1 MQGAASRPPRRS
13 EVPAEPSCPSRCHGK
28 ARMCGRPGSLTTS
41 SPGIPA
47 AGCWPSAQR
56 SHATGD
62 LLSAAS
68 VGEPGAFPDRGR
80 SQGAPP
86 GTCRPLQSL
95 WGYRLFLPA
104 PPSCYRCLSLLRGAP
119 TPSGTVLGAPLT
131 LAKPGQAVTQA
142 WPASGAPPPPKNRR
156 RCITAARNP
165 SPSGPAP
172 RAPMLRTGGRLRAEQ
187 GHPRLSPGATSGWS
201 RTLSQPPA
209 SPTTELRVPSCRI
222 GLAFVTN
229 ALWLLKN
236 SWQAAVSWPHPT
248 ALCNSGQITRRGH
261 GLFVT
266 GTDACR

>member
-1 MQGAASRPPRRS
+1 MGVPALSACPPLVLQVPQPASRSAHPQRYSVGGPTHLGQTG
-13 EVPAEPSCPSRCHGK
+13 PSR
-28 ARMCGRPGSLTTS
+28 
-41 SPGIPA
+41 
-47 AGCWPSAQR
+47 
-56 SHATGD
+56 
-62 LLSAAS
+62 
-68 VGEPGAFPDRGR
+68 
-80 SQGAPP
+80 
-86 GTCRPLQSL
+86 
-95 WGYRLFLPA
+95 
-104 PPSCYRCLSLLRGAP
+104 
-119 TPSGTVLGAPLT
+119 
-131 LAKPGQAVTQA
+131 QAVTQA

-261 GLFVT
+261 GLFVM